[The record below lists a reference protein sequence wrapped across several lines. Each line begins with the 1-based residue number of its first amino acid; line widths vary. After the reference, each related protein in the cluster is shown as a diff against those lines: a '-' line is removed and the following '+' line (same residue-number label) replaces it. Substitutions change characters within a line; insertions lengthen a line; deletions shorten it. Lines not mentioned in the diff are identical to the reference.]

1 MTRSP
6 SRRAW
11 SAAVRSSAWGLSLAA
26 FLAPVPLHAQAEP
39 ASGAD
44 PGAAPDTLALSLEQA
59 VARSLEHGE
68 EMRAAQA
75 LVERSE
81 GRVREEI
88 SRVLPQLTGTVTYN
102 RKLESIFEGVA
113 ADTSGFGGLLEGT
126 PFAAENTWTA
136 EITGEQLLW
145 SGGEVS
151 SALRAAKA
159 VNRSVRASRR
169 ETAGET
175 AFETRRAYYD
185 AAFAERAV
193 EIAVGSLAQARSHLR
208 QVKSGWR
215 EGARSEFDLLRAE
228 VDAANQEPAVVA
240 ARRGADIA
248 LLALKRLANLPLD
261 RPVRLTTP
269 LALES
274 DLIPVVVAESL
285 SIEERPALAAAD
297 ADVDARRNAVKI
309 YGGQRWPDLYLSSTL
324 QEQAFPRDVWPNAD
338 QFHRNWDVS
347 LRLSLP
353 LFTGF
358 RIEGQLQTARA
369 ELSAAEA
376 NRDRLRELVAI
387 EAAQARA
394 ELDRSLSTLRA
405 RRKTVTQARRA
416 FELAGLRYTNGM
428 STQLE
433 VSDARL
439 QLQSAE
445 LNEASATRDYLIA
458 LADLER
464 AIGRRVPVV
473 IMTLEEATSSLDLE
487 GTR

>member
-1 MTRSP
+1 L
-6 SRRAW
+6 
-11 SAAVRSSAWGLSLAA
+11 SAWGLAVAVL
-26 FLAPVPLHAQAEP
+26 LPPAPLRAQAGP
-39 ASGAD
+39 ASGAH
-44 PGAAPDTLALSLEQA
+44 PASGLDTLDLSLDAA
-59 VARSLEHGE
+59 VARSLERGE

-102 RKLESIFEGVA
+102 RKLDSIFEGVA
-113 ADTSGFGGLLEGT
+113 ADTSGLGGLLEGT
-126 PFAAENTWTA
+126 PFAARNTWTA

-145 SGGEVS
+145 SGGEVR

-159 VNRSVRASRR
+159 VNRSARASRR

-175 AFETRRAYYD
+175 VFQARRAYYD

-193 EIAVGSLAQARSHLR
+193 EISVGSLTQARSHLR
-208 QVKSGWR
+208 QVESGWR
-215 EGARSEFDLLRAE
+215 EGSKSEFDLLRAQ

-248 LLALKRLANLPLD
+248 LLDLKRLANLPLD
-261 RPVRLTTP
+261 QPVRLTTP
-269 LALES
+269 LTLEN
-274 DLIPVVVAESL
+274 DLIPMVAADSL
-285 SIEERPALAAAD
+285 SIDERPALAAAD

-338 QFHRNWDVS
+338 EFRRNWDVS

-358 RIEGQLQTARA
+358 RIEGQLQSARA

-376 NRDRLRELVAI
+376 DRDRLRELVAV
-387 EAAQARA
+387 EATQSRS
-394 ELDRSLSTLRA
+394 ELDRSLSVLGA

-445 LNEASATRDYLIA
+445 LNEASAIRDYLVA

-464 AIGRRVPVV
+464 AIGRPVPVV
-473 IMTLEEATSSLDLE
+473 LMTLEEATSSLDVE
-487 GTR
+487 GNR